1 MVLDGV
7 LEREAQLTGQPLELG
22 PNLLR
27 VDLDL
32 ALELTRGVRAI
43 NSPAA
48 LITSHGAQRLARP
61 RPSIDDVDAE
71 QVLAFRLARSGLARR
86 DARSLA
92 EAARCPASDFTR
104 DAALLALAARRD
116 GVSRGEYDEAVDRG
130 DLVIAHALRGAI
142 HASLAP
148 RNLALY
154 GRALIATEADELG
167 LQLGRQ
173 VRTLAAEKGFSPTD
187 ALAHVAEATED
198 ALRDGR
204 ALSKHELHDELRR
217 RVGADLMPWCRAA
230 RAIT

>member
-1 MVLDGV
+1 MNSPAECPTSRPVAEVPGIGPRITRQRDAGNGYPRKGPVVLDGV

-116 GVSRGEYDEAVDRG
+116 GVSRGW
-130 DLVIAHALRGAI
+130 L
-142 HASLAP
+142 
-148 RNLALY
+148 
-154 GRALIATEADELG
+154 
-167 LQLGRQ
+167 LQ
-173 VRTLAAEKGFSPTD
+173 P
-187 ALAHVAEATED
+187 
-198 ALRDGR
+198 
-204 ALSKHELHDELRR
+204 
-217 RVGADLMPWCRAA
+217 
-230 RAIT
+230 